1 MRSREQKSIGLSNL
15 VGSSNVHRDDY
26 RLQIWIIDIF
36 IMTTYNIDGYDM
48 QNVDETIVMNLDT
61 TWS

>member
-1 MRSREQKSIGLSNL
+1 MYTGMIIVSL
-15 VGSSNVHRDDY
+15 
-26 RLQIWIIDIF
+26 LQIWIIDIF
-36 IMTTYNIDGYDM
+36 IMTTNNIVGFDM